1 MSSPILAGLVALPRS
16 LDVNVTVSKPQA
28 EQTTDLSVS
37 VFVQAGAGATP
48 FDFGANRV
56 AFFSTYD
63 ALAAD
68 TRVSAEGRKAAREFF
83 ARSDRAKT
91 LAVGQVFTTAQKG
104 YLRTGAIGTYDALH
118 AVATGSFS
126 VAIDGVNANITGVD
140 FTGAPGAPDFPA
152 LAAILQTKLRAVAA
166 GGFTLCTVTYSASG
180 QFVITSGTSGAAS
193 QVSVLA
199 PVVPASGV
207 DLSGPGM
214 LNGRAGVGVPQPG
227 YVPGA
232 LDTELDAI
240 LSAARVSGKFVYGWI
255 LDAAYRDSAAQTVAT
270 GWAQAHTA
278 LMPVVSNSPLA
289 YDASSSTDLAP
300 LVVVAGQYRAV
311 PLYHN
316 NPEYYPDASLL
327 SGMLAVDYAQKN
339 STRTAKFM
347 DFPGVPLV
355 PVTEPQ
361 WTVLESKG
369 YNTLTLTGNT
379 SRVFREGTTGSA
391 AWYIDDVINLDNFKE
406 EVAAAAYNVFVRN
419 KKITQDRKGQTKQ
432 VDALQVVCEKYVY
445 NGTFSPREV
454 LDLTKAAGFRIDA
467 AYTITPSPFSQQ
479 TVADR
484 AARIMPPIV
493 IDGNLAGAGH
503 SVSIAVNAY
512 S

>member
-37 VFVQAGAGATP
+37 MFVQAGAGSTP

-56 AFFSTYD
+56 AFFSDYD
-63 ALAAD
+63 SLAAD
-68 TRVSAEGRKAAREFF
+68 PRVSAEGRKAGRDFF
-83 ARSDRAKT
+83 AQAPRAKT
-91 LAVGQVFTTAQKG
+91 MGVGQVFTTSQKG
-104 YLRTGAIGTYDALH
+104 YLRTGAVGSLAAFQAITTGTF
-118 AVATGSFS
+118 AVS
-126 VAIDGVNANITGVD
+126 IDGVNANLTAVNLSAAADLPGV
-140 FTGAPGAPDFPA
+140 
-152 LAAILQTKLRAVAA
+152 AAALQTKLRAVAT
-166 GGFTLCTVTYSASG
+166 GGFTLCTVAYLTSG
-180 QFVITSGTSGAAS
+180 QFVITSGTSGASS

-199 PVVPASGV
+199 PVSPASGV
-207 DLSGPGM
+207 DLSGPGL
-214 LNGRAGVGVPQPG
+214 LNGRAGVGVAQPG
-227 YVPGA
+227 YVPGTF
-232 LDTELDAI
+232 DTELDAI
-240 LSAARVSGKFVYGWI
+240 LAAARVSGKFIYGWA
-255 LDAAYRDSAAQTVAT
+255 LDVAYRDSGSQTVAT

-289 YDASSSTDLAP
+289 FDASSSTDLAP
-300 LVVVAGQYRAV
+300 LVVAAGQYRAV
-311 PLYHN
+311 PMYHN
-316 NPEYYPDASLL
+316 NPEYYPDMSLL
-327 SGMLAVDYAQKN
+327 AGMLAVDYAQKN

-355 PVTEPQ
+355 PVSETQ
-361 WTVLESKG
+361 WSVLDSKG

-379 SRVFREGTTGSA
+379 SRVFREGGTGSPS
-391 AWYIDDVINLDNFKE
+391 WYIDDVVNLDNFKE
-406 EVAAAAYNVFVRN
+406 DVSAAAYNVFLRN

-432 VDALQVVCEKYVY
+432 VDALQVVCEKYVT
-445 NGTFSPREV
+445 NGTFGPREV
-454 LDLTKAAGFRIDA
+454 QDLTKVAGSRIDP
-467 AYTITPSPFSQQ
+467 AYAITPGSFAQQ

-484 AARIMPPIV
+484 SARVMPPII